1 MICPYCGSRLSKRE
15 RCDRCGEDVSKFKK
29 LYMAA
34 NKYYN
39 NGLMK
44 AKIRDLSGAIVD
56 LKNAL
61 KIDKKHTDARNLLG
75 LIYLEM
81 GETVSALSEFVISKH
96 FQPENPVADYY
107 MNLVQETP
115 TNLDS
120 LNQIIKRYN
129 GALAYAKQGS
139 DDLAIIQLKKVISMN
154 PHYVQALLL
163 LALLYIH
170 AEDYDRAR
178 KVISKVLKVDVT
190 NTSALEYLDYIKLT
204 TGVDTKTASSPSS
217 SGSAIAKTSVKEND
231 VITPISA
238 YSEEKPN
245 VIAWVNLVIG
255 IIVGAAFILVAL
267 VPGIKKNAV
276 SEQRTEIVALG
287 EKIQKLE
294 AEVAEKDNEYA
305 SLKQDYDEAKYKLD
319 NPEVPE
325 EDQQVQEEPSQYE
338 SLMQAASYFLMDKKD
353 KAADRLI
360 EVDTEKL
367 ELPEAVTLYN
377 KLASELFAEQ
387 ADKVYEEGHKLY
399 SDGKYEEA
407 LEVFEKVLKMNPEQ
421 LSAIYFTGRAYHR
434 LEKYDMAVEYY
445 NKLINE
451 YPDSGRAGEAK
462 ERMAELKADGKI
474 D

>member
-1 MICPYCGSRLSKRE
+1 M
-15 RCDRCGEDVSKFKK
+15 
-29 LYMAA
+29 
-34 NKYYN
+34 
-39 NGLMK
+39 
-44 AKIRDLSGAIVD
+44 
-56 LKNAL
+56 
-61 KIDKKHTDARNLLG
+61 
-75 LIYLEM
+75 
-81 GETVSALSEFVISKH
+81 
-96 FQPENPVADYY
+96 
-107 MNLVQETP
+107 
-115 TNLDS
+115 
-120 LNQIIKRYN
+120 
-129 GALAYAKQGS
+129 
-139 DDLAIIQLKKVISMN
+139 
-154 PHYVQALLL
+154 
-163 LALLYIH
+163 
-170 AEDYDRAR
+170 
-178 KVISKVLKVDVT
+178 
-190 NTSALEYLDYIKLT
+190 
-204 TGVDTKTASSPSS
+204 
-217 SGSAIAKTSVKEND
+217 
-231 VITPISA
+231 
-238 YSEEKPN
+238 
-245 VIAWVNLVIG
+245 
-255 IIVGAAFILVAL
+255 
-267 VPGIKKNAV
+267 
-276 SEQRTEIVALG
+276 
-287 EKIQKLE
+287 
-294 AEVAEKDNEYA
+294 AEKDNEYA

-377 KLASELFAEQ
+377 KLASELVAEQ
-387 ADKVYEEGHKLY
+387 ADNVYEEGHKLY